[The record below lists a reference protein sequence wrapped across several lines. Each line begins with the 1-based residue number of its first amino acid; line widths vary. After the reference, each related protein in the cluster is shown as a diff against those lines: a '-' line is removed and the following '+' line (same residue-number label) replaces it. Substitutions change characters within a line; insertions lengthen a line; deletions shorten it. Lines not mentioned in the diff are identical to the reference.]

1 MKEELKEIALIIG
14 NNIEEQFKK
23 IQDQFEECTCETCGQ
38 KLPIGNFCPQA
49 WLAININVSK
59 ATLCHILQGN
69 RLPTLEQIVMLAYSL
84 DCTVDDLLINAKQL
98 ICIKNLNSM

>member
-1 MKEELKEIALIIG
+1 MKEDKKEIATIIG
-14 NNIEEQFKK
+14 YNVKEQFKK
-23 IQDQFEECTCETCGQ
+23 IQNQFDGCTCKTCGQ
-38 KLPIGNFCPQA
+38 KLPNPYTQA

-69 RLPTLEQIVMLAYSL
+69 RLPTLEQIVLLAYFL